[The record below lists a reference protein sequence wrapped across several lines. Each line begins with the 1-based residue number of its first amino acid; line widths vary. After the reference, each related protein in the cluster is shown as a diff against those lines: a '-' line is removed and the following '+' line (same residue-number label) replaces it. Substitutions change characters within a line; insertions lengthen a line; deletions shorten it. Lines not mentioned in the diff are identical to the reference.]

1 MSSRLQWD
9 CITCIPF
16 PALKWRIVLLDSF
29 SLTPPHLPWDSVISK
44 KVFGWIGCYILVKK
58 WFWSCFHFHASL
70 VIWEIWISFTREYR
84 KWKKAFFQEK
94 STSKSYW
101 KIKTFD
107 EKTCFLYVLHFI
119 EGIKHQK
126 YDFFLKKRTKPLVFW
141 CPQNRTKNTKMK
153 YV

>member
-1 MSSRLQWD
+1 MKNCVAWQF
-9 CITCIPF
+9 F
-16 PALKWRIVLLDSF
+16 PN
-29 SLTPPHLPWDSVISK
+29 PPHLPWDSLISK
-44 KVFGWIGCYILVKK
+44 KVFGWIGCYILVRK
-58 WFWSCFHFHASL
+58 WFWSFFHFHISL
-70 VIWEIWISFTREYR
+70 VIWAIWIRFTREYR
-84 KWKKAFFQEK
+84 KWKKPFFQQK
-94 STSKSYW
+94 ITSKSYW